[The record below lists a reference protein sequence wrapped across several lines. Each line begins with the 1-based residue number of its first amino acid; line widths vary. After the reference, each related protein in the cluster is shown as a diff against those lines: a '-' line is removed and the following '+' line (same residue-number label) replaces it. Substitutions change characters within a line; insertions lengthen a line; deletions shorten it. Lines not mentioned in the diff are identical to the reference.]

1 MNDFSSIVDHLTT
14 TGLAIT
20 CLYVVFRQWQSDV
33 SVHQREDR
41 KHQQETDSR
50 ISSLTS
56 AVSNLGSQVNTL
68 ARIVA
73 QHEKDRV

>member
-1 MNDFSSIVDHLTT
+1 MADFSSIVDHLTAS
-14 TGLAIT
+14 GLAIA
-20 CLYVVFRQWQSDV
+20 CLYIVFRQWQADV
-33 SVHQREDR
+33 RIHQREVD
-41 KHQQETDSR
+41 TR
-50 ISSLTS
+50 ISALTS